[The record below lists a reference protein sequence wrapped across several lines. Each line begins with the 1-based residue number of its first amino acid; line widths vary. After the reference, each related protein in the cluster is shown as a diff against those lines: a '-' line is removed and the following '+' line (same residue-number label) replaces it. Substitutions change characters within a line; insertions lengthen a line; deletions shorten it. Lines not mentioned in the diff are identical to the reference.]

1 MTIFA
6 ETNRPTCKG
15 AESEIAIRVEKT
27 TLNCI
32 KMDKFSKMR
41 MQVNSGLATMDEE
54 SLILVMG
61 GTSQQLSATGSCG
74 STGSSSDC
82 DNTAVCNCC
91 RPEPIKKD
99 DTTTVKKDSV
109 DLTQKV
115 YK

>member
-1 MTIFA
+1 
-6 ETNRPTCKG
+6 
-15 AESEIAIRVEKT
+15 
-27 TLNCI
+27 
-32 KMDKFSKMR
+32 MDKFSKMR

-91 RPEPIKKD
+91 RPEPI
-99 DTTTVKKDSV
+99 DTTTVKKDPV
-109 DLTQKV
+109 DPDEVVVCK
-115 YK
+115 YE